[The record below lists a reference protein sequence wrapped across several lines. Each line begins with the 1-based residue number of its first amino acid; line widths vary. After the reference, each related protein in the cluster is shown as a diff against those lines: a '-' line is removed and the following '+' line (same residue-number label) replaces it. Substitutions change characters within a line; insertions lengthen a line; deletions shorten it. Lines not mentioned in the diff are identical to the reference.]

1 MAPYYHA
8 SVKRWARAHFQ
19 LKIVRVDMMRLW
31 PVLFV
36 ASIAL
41 TGCGRPPDANTRQ
54 FELQGQIL
62 AVRPERHEV
71 VIKHQDIKGFM
82 QGMTMPFT
90 VRDDALMAGKNPGD
104 LVTATL
110 VVGET
115 QAYLSTLTTTGH
127 AELSEAAPPPAP
139 DILEPGQTVKDATLV
154 DQDNTPRQFST
165 FKGHRLAVTFIY
177 TRCPLPDFCPLM
189 DKHFAAIQTTIKG
202 TPALADV
209 RLLTVTLDPE
219 FDRPAIMKAYA
230 RRREADPAVWTFL
243 TGEPAEV
250 NRFATQFGLYVEHN
264 PQDAINITHN
274 LRTAV
279 IDPEGRLVSVHS
291 GNSWTPAELV
301 ADLTAAPAPTH

>member
-1 MAPYYHA
+1 
-8 SVKRWARAHFQ
+8 
-19 LKIVRVDMMRLW
+19 MRLLW
-31 PVLFV
+31 VPFVLSCAV
-36 ASIAL
+36 A
-41 TGCGRPPDANTRQ
+41 TCGRAPDASTRQ

-71 VIKHQDIKGFM
+71 VIKHQDVKGLM
-82 QGMTMPFT
+82 PGMTMPFT
-90 VRDDALMAGKNPGD
+90 VKDDALMTGKKPGD

-115 QAYLSTLTTTGH
+115 QAYLATLTTTGH
-127 AELSEAAPPPAP
+127 AELSEPPPPPPAA
-139 DILEPGQTVKDATLV
+139 DILEPGQSVKDASLV
-154 DQDNTPRQFST
+154 DQDNKPRPFSA

-189 DKHFAAIQTTIKG
+189 DKHFAAIQKTIAS

-209 RLLTVTLDPE
+209 RLLTVTLDPA
-219 FDRPAIMKAYA
+219 FDRPAILKAYA

-243 TGEPAEV
+243 TGEPMEV
-250 NRFATQFGLYVEHN
+250 NTFATQFGLYVEHN
-264 PQDAINITHN
+264 PQNAIDITHN

-279 IDPEGRLVSVHS
+279 IDPEGRLVTVRS

-301 ADLTAAPAPTH
+301 ADLTAAPAPAH